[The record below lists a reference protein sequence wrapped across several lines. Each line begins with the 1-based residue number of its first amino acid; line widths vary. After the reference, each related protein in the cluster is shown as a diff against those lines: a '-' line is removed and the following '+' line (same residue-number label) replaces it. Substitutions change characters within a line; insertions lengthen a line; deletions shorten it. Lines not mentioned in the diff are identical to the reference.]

1 MGSPLPKA
9 SNSEAEK
16 YFNPK
21 VLLRV
26 YCLMRENKVDMNW
39 PFFIYKKKFCMTTSV

>member
-26 YCLMRENKVDMNW
+26 YSLMRENKVDMNW
-39 PFFIYKKKFCMTTSV
+39 TVQKKFNMTTSV